1 MLTLLLNCDSLITM
15 LSSCRWAIGVE
26 NTVRDLID
34 TARAYVADH
43 FANLLASD
51 CFLSLGQDQCANI
64 ARLENLLLRTASTLT
79 PEQACRS
86 YQRVQRLNS
95 ALRAKVKQTKEL
107 TNGGISSESSTPTSS
122 SGDNGA
128 ETDTG
133 HWNAEFLR
141 FVEAILLAIEHCL
154 TRQCARAMRTQQWQ
168 RMELE
173 LRKRIQGLACLT
185 DSMESKRSSKVS
197 EKRFVF
203 IVQCIDILI
212 MLPESSAGS
221 DDWLDESPP
230 GARHARGEA
239 GH

>member
-1 MLTLLLNCDSLITM
+1 MRAFLIWSQNSETVLTLLLNCDSLITM

-95 ALRAKVKQTKEL
+95 ALRAKVKQTKEAHGGGGGD
-107 TNGGISSESSTPTSS
+107 GGISSESSTPTSS
-122 SGDNGA
+122 SSSSGDIGA
-128 ETDTG
+128 DTDTG

-197 EKRFVF
+197 AGRQFV
-203 IVQCIDILI
+203 IGWSTC
-212 MLPESSAGS
+212 
-221 DDWLDESPP
+221 
-230 GARHARGEA
+230 
-239 GH
+239 

>member
-1 MLTLLLNCDSLITM
+1 MTV

-34 TARAYVADH
+34 TARAYIADH

-64 ARLENLLLRTASTLT
+64 TRLEHLLLRTASTLT

-86 YQRVQRLNS
+86 YQRATRLNS
-95 ALRAKVKQTKEL
+95 ALRTKVA
-107 TNGGISSESSTPTSS
+107 IASSLEDDDP
-122 SGDNGA
+122 
-128 ETDTG
+128 

-141 FVEAILLAIEHCL
+141 FVEAILLAVEHCL

-173 LRKRIQGLACLT
+173 LRKRIQALACLT
-185 DSMESKRSSKVS
+185 DSMESKRSAKVNS
-197 EKRFVF
+197 FSLHLLYCIIWSRFRCNSNTLF
-203 IVQCIDILI
+203 ICIRLT
-212 MLPESSAGS
+212 LFP
-221 DDWLDESPP
+221 
-230 GARHARGEA
+230 
-239 GH
+239 

>member
-1 MLTLLLNCDSLITM
+1 MIINCDHLVTI

-34 TARAYVADH
+34 TARAYIADH

-51 CFLSLGQDQCANI
+51 CFLSLGQDQHDNI
-64 ARLENLLLRTASTLT
+64 TRLENLLLRTASTLT

-86 YQRVQRLNS
+86 YQRASRLNG
-95 ALRAKVKQTKEL
+95 ALRSKLSASDE
-107 TNGGISSESSTPTSS
+107 NP
-122 SGDNGA
+122 
-128 ETDTG
+128 

-141 FVEAILLAIEHCL
+141 FVEAILLAVEHCL

-185 DSMESKRSSKVS
+185 DSMESKRSSSKVS
-197 EKRFVF
+197 F
-203 IVQCIDILI
+203 IFACLF
-212 MLPESSAGS
+212 
-221 DDWLDESPP
+221 
-230 GARHARGEA
+230 
-239 GH
+239 

>member
-1 MLTLLLNCDSLITM
+1 M

-34 TARAYVADH
+34 TARNYVADH

-51 CFLSLGQDQCANI
+51 WFLSLGQDQCDNI

-86 YQRVQRLNS
+86 YQRATRLNG
-95 ALRAKVKQTKEL
+95 ALRAKVKKP
-107 TNGGISSESSTPTSS
+107 NSSSESSSQSS
-122 SGDNGA
+122 SQEGELEEDGTWNG
-128 ETDTG
+128 
-133 HWNAEFLR
+133 EFLR
-141 FVEAILLAIEHCL
+141 FVEAILLAVEHCL

-197 EKRFVF
+197 LDTLY
-203 IVQCIDILI
+203 ID
-212 MLPESSAGS
+212 
-221 DDWLDESPP
+221 
-230 GARHARGEA
+230 
-239 GH
+239 

>member
-1 MLTLLLNCDSLITM
+1 MPTQNSETVLTLLLNCDSLITM

-86 YQRVQRLNS
+86 YQRVHRLNG
-95 ALRAKVKQTKEL
+95 ALRAKVKQTKE
-107 TNGGISSESSTPTSS
+107 TAGGSGGGGVVSSESSTPTTSSLSS
-122 SGDNGA
+122 SGDNDA
-128 ETDTG
+128 DTG
-133 HWNAEFLR
+133 TWNAEFLR

-185 DSMESKRSSKVS
+185 DSMESKRSSKVRA
-197 EKRFVF
+197 KALCVF
-203 IVQCIDILI
+203 
-212 MLPESSAGS
+212 S
-221 DDWLDESPP
+221 D
-230 GARHARGEA
+230 AIF
-239 GH
+239 